1 LIDSETVFT
10 VTRNRQPVLSCL
22 QRDFVEKRNVFI
34 IFGDQYFQF
43 NSGPTFSVCGAKLP
57 SALISLNGYLTE
69 LSVKSWAQSQTI
81 LSRFIKS
88 LTTPLQVS

>member
-1 LIDSETVFT
+1 MFFKFLLIDIETVFT

-43 NSGPTFSVCGAKLP
+43 NSGPPFFICGAKLP
-57 SALISLNGYLTE
+57 SALNFVIIGLIVYLTE
-69 LSVKSWAQSQTI
+69 LS
-81 LSRFIKS
+81 IKS
-88 LTTPLQVS
+88 